1 MNHALLRNRGL
12 GRRGLPGPPRTRH
25 PAHHAPPP
33 RGRPPLAWTGILLLP
48 GISQGRCRGAPRLQS
63 RSAALAPGPPPH
75 ELAAEVTPPA
85 PMCGRAH
92 VCVCVC
98 VCVCARARVCVCVC
112 VYIYTHKQTNK
123 HTHTHTHTH
132 MRRYSRSSRG
142 ATCRHQSCNSGWKRG
157 GCKRRRG
164 GSSAP
169 TREEQ
174 ARHSA
179 RSTQATSTRA
189 QRNHHLTR

>member
-12 GRRGLPGPPRTRH
+12 GRRGPPGPPRTRH
-25 PAHHAPPP
+25 RAHHAPPP

-98 VCVCARARVCVCVC
+98 VCVCV
-112 VYIYTHKQTNK
+112 YTHINK
-123 HTHTHTHTH
+123 HTHTH

>member
-12 GRRGLPGPPRTRH
+12 GRRGPPGPPRTRH

-98 VCVCARARVCVCVC
+98 VCVRARACVCAC
-112 VYIYTHKQTNK
+112 VDIYTHINK
-123 HTHTHTHTH
+123 YTHTHEKIFEKQQ
-132 MRRYSRSSRG
+132 RCYV
-142 ATCRHQSCNSGWKRG
+142 Q
-157 GCKRRRG
+157 
-164 GSSAP
+164 AP
-169 TREEQ
+169 VVQQRLE
-174 ARHSA
+174 AWGV
-179 RSTQATSTRA
+179 QATEGRELSSNARRTG
-189 QRNHHLTR
+189 